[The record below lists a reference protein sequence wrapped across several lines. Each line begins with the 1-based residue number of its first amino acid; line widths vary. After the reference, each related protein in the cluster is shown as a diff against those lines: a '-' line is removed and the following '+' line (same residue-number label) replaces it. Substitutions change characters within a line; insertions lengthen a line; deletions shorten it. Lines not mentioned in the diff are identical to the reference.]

1 MSASTLIH
9 LPMIHIEKFSLSQGY
24 NVLFKNFNFDIY
36 YNEIVGFYAPTG
48 SGKTSLLNLIAGL
61 ELSSDFIKDGII
73 TIEPGLKISYVFQEP
88 RLIENT
94 SVLKNVML
102 PLLNIYDKDQAKK
115 KAEYYLQKL
124 ELGTKI
130 NQMAKNLSGGEK
142 QRVALARA
150 FAYPGRLMLLDEPF
164 HSQDEAKKN
173 KLIAETLKLIHE
185 EERICIIV
193 SHDKDELKAMNTRIL
208 TDKEFK

>member
-61 ELSSDFIKDGII
+61 ELSTDFIKDGII

-88 RLIENT
+88 RLIENI

-124 ELGTKI
+124 ELGTRFIYFPWSYRCWKNSACKGFGKI
-130 NQMAKNLSGGEK
+130 SFWFRRFFNQN
-142 QRVALARA
+142 
-150 FAYPGRLMLLDEPF
+150 
-164 HSQDEAKKN
+164 
-173 KLIAETLKLIHE
+173 
-185 EERICIIV
+185 
-193 SHDKDELKAMNTRIL
+193 
-208 TDKEFK
+208 